1 MSARSEARA
10 RTLMR
15 RPVPTHCGGEGRPDG
30 RFRTASSRVERQRR
44 VARRGSWLGASP
56 WDSLVRPG
64 SARPGWRWFLAY
76 ALRGRGAGVM
86 RWTIE
91 RDEAR
96 WLEESTSTNAAT
108 RTSHSFRTASL
119 LAVDAAGLL
128 VCVAATSRSRLTS
141 CGPAACGPTS
151 RGPVDAGI
159 VGRRGARLCRM
170 HRSPRSFM
178 ASRWP
183 DRCVALTGA
192 SDGLGR
198 RRRTLADAFGNGAA
212 STTGEDAWVRW
223 TTCRQA

>member
-1 MSARSEARA
+1 MAGSER
-10 RTLMR
+10 
-15 RPVPTHCGGEGRPDG
+15 
-30 RFRTASSRVERQRR
+30 RR
-44 VARRGSWLGASP
+44 VASNASVAWRVGAHGWVPRRGIRWCDP
-56 WDSLVRPG
+56 VR
-64 SARPGWRWFLAY
+64 
-76 ALRGRGAGVM
+76 RGRDGGGSWPTLFVAVVVRVM

-96 WLEESTSTNAAT
+96 WLEESASTNAAT
-108 RTSHSFRTASL
+108 RTSHSFRTASI

-192 SDGLGR
+192 SDGLCR